1 MSAEFDEP
9 QPVTAPGSV
18 TPGWAAFM
26 VLQMALWA
34 TSYPVVAM
42 VVGDANGLTGLE
54 LTAVRGIA
62 SAVILSPVWMFALAG
77 RKLPPISDTL
87 RILAW
92 GGWYFGLTLIC
103 FNTSIEWGR
112 PELSGVLF
120 AGFPIVLAAMAA
132 LLGVEKWDRRAVPY
146 VLIALCGAL
155 IVVTRGDFGQI
166 AVLGEDLR
174 ATGLMLV
181 TLVMIA
187 AYALGAKRLLAT
199 YPPLL
204 FTALAL
210 AGGSIVLSVA
220 LLLAPGSIIGV
231 LQFAPNPVLW
241 GTLYLIV
248 VCTCLTEWMSMTGLR
263 KLSVLM
269 IGVFNYLQPPLIVLF
284 SMILPESR
292 AAFGWPMVIGGLMI
306 LCGAS
311 AVGTMAPDRPPWP
324 ELVLRRWRRGNVE
337 ADTRP

>member
-1 MSAEFDEP
+1 MSAGSDEP
-9 QPVTAPGSV
+9 QPVAAAGAV

-34 TSYPVVAM
+34 TSYPVVAI
-42 VVGDANGLTGLE
+42 VVGENGLTGLE

-62 SAVILSPVWMFALAG
+62 SAFLLSPVWMIALAKRG
-77 RKLPPISDTL
+77 LPPVGDTL
-87 RILAW
+87 RIMAW

-132 LLGVEKWDRRAVPY
+132 LFGVEKWDRRAVPY
-146 VLIALCGAL
+146 VLIALTGAL
-155 IVVTRGDFGQI
+155 IVVTRGDVRQI

-204 FTALAL
+204 FTSLAL
-210 AGGSIVLSVA
+210 AGGSLVLLVA
-220 LLLAPGSIIGV
+220 LVLAPGSVIEV
-231 LQFAPNPVLW
+231 LKIAPKPVLW
-241 GTLYLIV
+241 GTIYLIV
-248 VCTCLTEWMSMTGLR
+248 ICTCLTEWMSMTGLR
-263 KLSVLM
+263 QLSVLM
-269 IGVFNYLQPPLIVLF
+269 VGVFNYLQPPLIVLF

-292 AAFGWPMVIGGLMI
+292 AAFGWPMVIGGLLI

-311 AVGTMAPDRPPWP
+311 AVGTMTPDRPPWP
-324 ELVLRRWRRGNVE
+324 ELLLRRARGIAE
-337 ADTRP
+337 ADTHR